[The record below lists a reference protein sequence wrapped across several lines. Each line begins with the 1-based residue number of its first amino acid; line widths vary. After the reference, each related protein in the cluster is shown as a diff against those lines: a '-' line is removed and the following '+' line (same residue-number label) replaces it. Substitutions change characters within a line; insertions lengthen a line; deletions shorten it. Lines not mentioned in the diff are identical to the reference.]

1 MVDVKSK
8 CQTRKNRRS
17 LRKNKRKI
25 CDKKL
30 VLVGVNSA
38 GLTSKLSSFEH
49 LLNSLEPSIF
59 FIEETKMKTQGKI
72 KTKNSQRY
80 QIFELVRK
88 DKCGGG
94 LAIGALMISTQCG
107 YLRVTMRLKF

>member
-1 MVDVKSK
+1 MKSK

-38 GLTSKLSSFEH
+38 ILTSKLSSFEH
-49 LLNSLEPSIF
+49 LLNILEPSIF

>member
-1 MVDVKSK
+1 MEAMVEDKSK
-8 CQTRKNRRS
+8 SQTKKKYQTKKNRRS

-25 CDKKL
+25 CEKKL

-38 GLTSKLSSFEH
+38 GLTSKLSSFDH
-49 LLNSLEPSIF
+49 LLSSIEPSIF
-59 FIEETKMKTQGKI
+59 FIEETKMKTQGRI
-72 KTKNSQRY
+72 KTKNSQKY

-94 LAIGALMISTQCG
+94 LAIGG
-107 YLRVTMRLKF
+107 